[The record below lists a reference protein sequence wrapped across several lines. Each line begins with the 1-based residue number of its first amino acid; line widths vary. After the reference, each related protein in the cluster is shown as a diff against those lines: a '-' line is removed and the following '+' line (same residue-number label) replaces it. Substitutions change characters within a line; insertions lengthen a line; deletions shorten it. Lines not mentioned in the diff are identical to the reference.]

1 MIQLRVPQRAI
12 ASSFETL
19 FGIRLKKTSVN
30 NIKINSAKQL
40 QPTYDGILQQIVRG
54 KLVNADET
62 RVTVEGQTRY
72 VWVFTNLEQVAYVY
86 SDSREASTVQDV
98 LRDFRGVLV
107 SDFYAAYDSIGCL
120 HQKCLIH
127 LLRDINEDVL
137 NQPFNDEMAE
147 VAQRFA
153 GLMKP
158 IVETIDRFGLR
169 TWHLGKHRK
178 EVDRFYRALEL
189 REFRTE
195 VAIGYKKRFE
205 KHRADLFTFLN
216 HDDVPWSNNNAEH
229 AIKAFARLRNM
240 IDGVS
245 TPKGI
250 RDYLVLLSISE
261 TCKYKGLSFLD
272 FLRSGETDVDAF
284 AAHTGRARC
293 TTRTPNTKGRGGGDQ
308 KAAHSVS
315 NGLT

>member
-1 MIQLRVPQRAI
+1 MKAGNQR
-12 ASSFETL
+12 
-19 FGIRLKKTSVN
+19 
-30 NIKINSAKQL
+30 SACVARGWVITQL

-54 KLVNADET
+54 KLVHADET

-86 SDSREASTVQDV
+86 SDSREASTVQNV
-98 LRDFRGVLV
+98 LRDFKGVLV

-137 NQPFNDEMAE
+137 NQPFNNEMVE
-147 VAQRFA
+147 MAQRFA
-153 GLMKP
+153 GLIKP

-169 TWHLGKHRK
+169 AWHLGKHRK
-178 EVDRFYRALEL
+178 VMDRFYRVLEL

-205 KHRADLFTFLN
+205 KHRADLFTFLD
-216 HDDVPWSNNNAEH
+216 HDDVPWNNNNAEH

-250 RDYLVLLSISE
+250 RDYLVLLTICE
-261 TCKYKGLSFLD
+261 TCKYKGLRFLD
-272 FLRSGETDVDAF
+272 FLRSGETDVEAF

-293 TTRTPNTKGRGGGDQ
+293 TIGTLNTKGRGGGDQ
-308 KAAHSVS
+308 KAAHIVCD
-315 NGLT
+315 GLT